1 MRSTRSCFASQ
12 RARPTLDVRFLHF
25 YFIFFPF
32 IGKTPSFASQRA
44 PHTLGVCSHRGGKK
58 GAKEGDKKALIFVVA
73 LCRGLAVRLYGY
85 ERFATAN

>member
-44 PHTLGVCSHRGGKK
+44 PHTLGVCSHRGG
-58 GAKEGDKKALIFVVA
+58 GEEGKRRGQNSAHFRSCAL
-73 LCRGLAVRLYGY
+73 
-85 ERFATAN
+85 